1 MPKFRA
7 FSRTLTY
14 ICIFS
19 AFTPCKNQISI
30 LMGVCAQWYTG
41 RERTERFATRPNG
54 DMSGLTG
61 VFKTTQRH
69 KPRKTETN
77 MKNLKRIEPIA
88 ADAPSATTT
97 ANTETPKE
105 GLAATTT
112 LPDPER
118 GDRLTTKCE
127 DFRLVMRL
135 FPKGEVKEMLHG
147 LVRWVVGE
155 SESDVYAELENTL
168 SPNAMFMLKTLVDGH
183 KKRSRQYRQQ
193 VETKALRALR
203 RFARARRTK

>member
-1 MPKFRA
+1 
-7 FSRTLTY
+7 
-14 ICIFS
+14 
-19 AFTPCKNQISI
+19 
-30 LMGVCAQWYTG
+30 
-41 RERTERFATRPNG
+41 
-54 DMSGLTG
+54 
-61 VFKTTQRH
+61 
-69 KPRKTETN
+69 

-97 ANTETPKE
+97 TNAETPKE
-105 GLAATTT
+105 GQTAATAT

-118 GDRLTTKCE
+118 GDRLTTKRE
-127 DFRLVMRL
+127 DFRLMMRL